1 MTDQHI
7 HSLLES
13 AGPGDTSAGDHAHS
27 AHSFA
32 ASLGED
38 HESHYQTAYTLQ
50 PDPNNIEP
58 SFFTDQHDSHKRSL
72 DHDDGSGDI
81 STSYKKQRR
90 DDSKSPDVHIAV
102 VQGGS
107 DDGKTSD
114 SHKQVFKENKPRAQ
128 KACDACRKSKS
139 RCATIEETDPPV
151 CMRCQNRGTACTWVS
166 MKLTAS
172 SNVWSTQCCVAECRT
187 CSL

>member
-13 AGPGDTSAGDHAHS
+13 SGPGEVSTSNHNHS
-27 AHSFA
+27 AHAFA
-32 ASLGED
+32 ATLAED
-38 HESHYQTAYTLQ
+38 HDPHYQTAYTLQ

-58 SFFTDQHDSHKRSL
+58 SFFTDHPDAHHHHHHHHHKRTL
-72 DHDDGSGDI
+72 DDDDGSGDI
-81 STSYKKQRR
+81 ATSSYKKQRR
-90 DDSKSPDVHIAV
+90 EDSKSPDVNIAV

-107 DDGKTSD
+107 DDGKNSD
-114 SHKQVFKENKPRAQ
+114 SQKHSVFKENKPRAQ

-151 CMRCQNRGTACTWVS
+151 CMRCQNRGTACTWVRF
-166 MKLTAS
+166 L
-172 SNVWSTQCCVAECRT
+172 RT
-187 CSL
+187 